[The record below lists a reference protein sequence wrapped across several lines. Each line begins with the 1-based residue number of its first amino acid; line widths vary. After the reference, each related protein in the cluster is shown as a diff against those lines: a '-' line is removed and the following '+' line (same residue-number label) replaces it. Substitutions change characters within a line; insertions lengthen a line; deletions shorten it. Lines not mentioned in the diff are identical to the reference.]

1 MPDVGEVRYKARVDT
16 GAVDEDAKKAE
27 KAVKKSAQN
36 VEKATETTG
45 KKVKSV
51 SDDAAKSV
59 EKSSNKAKTSATTAA
74 ASAKQ
79 SVQTSANEAKGS
91 VENAADGI
99 KNAAADAASKVE
111 DQAES
116 TGEKVREE
124 SQKTKDQTEKDS
136 EQSSKKFALNWS
148 SAGTTAAKAIGA
160 TAVAVGAA
168 AVGGIAALGKM
179 GVEYNAQMEQYRTAF
194 TTMLDDAEKADALT
208 ESLKDLAAATPMA
221 MTDLADASKTLLA
234 FGSSA
239 EDLPDQLKRLGDV
252 AQGDAQKLG
261 TMATAFGRIQSNGR
275 ASMEEINM
283 MIDQGFNPLNI
294 IAEQTGETMAEVRQR
309 VSDGGVSFE
318 ELSNALKI
326 ATSEGGQFYNAMEAQ
341 SQTLTGKWSTLQD
354 NFSAFAGEVTDGI
367 TPALMEAMDT
377 VTELF
382 EDDTLKGALT
392 DIFDGI
398 SQIAVEALPVLVDTI
413 AEMAPVAGEIV
424 ETLLPVFLE
433 LLQSLLPPLMELI
446 EAILPVLS
454 EVLMVLLPPL
464 MEIIEAVMP
473 VLISL
478 VEALLPVLSTLLDA
492 LAPLLDL
499 FLEMLQPILEIISQA
514 LEPLIKI
521 IGYLIE
527 LALVP
532 LQIMLSETMGAFTAI
547 FNAISDIVITAV
559 DTWIGVFEGLIKFI
573 SGVFSGDWE
582 QAWDGITQIF
592 GSIFGGIANLAK
604 IPINFIIDLIN
615 GFLSGL
621 NGIRIPDWVPGVGG
635 MSFSIP
641 LIPRLKKGMP
651 FVPKDF
657 FPAYLDYGERVL
669 TKEQNAMLNSIGGFP
684 AVQQAAQEVASG
696 ATRGSGISNSTR
708 IEVPVIIDGREVA
721 RATAWYMGE
730 QLAWEER

>member
-16 GAVDEDAKKAE
+16 SEVDDDAKKAE
-27 KAVKKSAQN
+27 QAVKKSSKE
-36 VEKATETTG
+36 VEKASE
-45 KKVKSV
+45 
-51 SDDAAKSV
+51 DA
-59 EKSSNKAKTSATTAA
+59 
-74 ASAKQ
+74 
-79 SVQTSANEAKGS
+79 G
-91 VENAADGI
+91 D
-99 KNAAADAASKVE
+99 
-111 DQAES
+111 
-116 TGEKVREE
+116 KVREE
-124 SQKTKDQTEKDS
+124 SKKTKDQTEKDS
-136 EQSSKKFALNWS
+136 TESSKKFASNWS
-148 SAGTTAAKAIGA
+148 GAASTAAKAIGA
-160 TAVAVGAA
+160 AAA
-168 AVGGIAALGKM
+168 AVSGAAVAGITALGKM

-194 TTMLDDAEKADALT
+194 TTMLGDADKADALT

-294 IAEQTGETMAEVRQR
+294 IAEQTGETMAEVRKR

-318 ELSNALKI
+318 ELSNALEI
-326 ATSEGGQFYNAMEAQ
+326 ATNEGGQFYNAMAAQ

-354 NFSAFAGEVTDGI
+354 NFSAFAGEVTEGI

-382 EDDTLKGALT
+382 DNDTLKGALT

-398 SQIAVEALPVLVDTI
+398 SQIAVDALPVLVDTI

-424 ETLLPVFLE
+424 ETLLPIFLE
-433 LLQSLLPPLMELI
+433 LLQSLLPPLLELV
-446 EAILPVLS
+446 EAVLPVLS
-454 EVLMVLLPPL
+454 EILLALLPPL
-464 MEIIEAVMP
+464 VEIIEAIMP

-478 VEALLPVLSTLLDA
+478 IETLLPVLSILLDA
-492 LAPLLDL
+492 LTPILDL
-499 FLEMLQPILEIISQA
+499 FLELLQPVLDIITQAIEPLIEIIS
-514 LEPLIKI
+514 
-521 IGYLIE
+521 YLIE
-527 LALVP
+527 AALIP
-532 LQIMLSETMGAFTAI
+532 LQMTLSGTMGAFTAI
-547 FNAISDIVITAV
+547 FNAISDTVINAV
-559 DTWIGVFEGLIKFI
+559 DTWRGVLSGLIDFIAGVFT
-573 SGVFSGDWE
+573 GDWE
-582 QAWDGITQIF
+582 RAWTGITQIF
-592 GSIFGGIANLAK
+592 ESIFGGLANLAK
-604 IPINFIIDLIN
+604 LPINGVIDLIN
-615 GFLSGL
+615 GFLRGL

-635 MSFSIP
+635 MGFSIP

-669 TKEQNAMLNSIGGFP
+669 TKEQNSMLNSIGGFP
-684 AVQQAAQEVASG
+684 AVQQAAQDVMSG
-696 ATRGSGISNSTR
+696 ATRGGGLRAATR
-708 IEVPVIIDGREVA
+708 IEVPVSIDGREVA
-721 RATAWYMGE
+721 RATAWYMDE

>member
-16 GAVDEDAKKAE
+16 SEVDDDAKKAE
-27 KAVKKSAQN
+27 QAVKKSSKE
-36 VEKATETTG
+36 VEKASE
-45 KKVKSV
+45 
-51 SDDAAKSV
+51 DA
-59 EKSSNKAKTSATTAA
+59 
-74 ASAKQ
+74 
-79 SVQTSANEAKGS
+79 G
-91 VENAADGI
+91 D
-99 KNAAADAASKVE
+99 
-111 DQAES
+111 
-116 TGEKVREE
+116 KVREE
-124 SQKTKDQTEKDS
+124 SKKTKDQTEKDS
-136 EQSSKKFALNWS
+136 TESSKKFASNWS
-148 SAGTTAAKAIGA
+148 GAASTAAKAIGA
-160 TAVAVGAA
+160 AAA
-168 AVGGIAALGKM
+168 AVSGAAVAGITALGKM

-194 TTMLDDAEKADALT
+194 TTMLGDADKADALT

-294 IAEQTGETMAEVRQR
+294 IAEQTGETMAEVRER

-318 ELSNALKI
+318 ELSNALEI
-326 ATSEGGQFYNAMEAQ
+326 ATNEGGQFYNAMAAQ

-354 NFSAFAGEVTDGI
+354 NFSAFAGEVTEGI

-382 EDDTLKGALT
+382 DNDTLKGALT

-398 SQIAVEALPVLVDTI
+398 SQIAVDALPVLVDTI

-424 ETLLPVFLE
+424 ETLLPIFLE
-433 LLQSLLPPLMELI
+433 LLQSLLPPLLELV
-446 EAILPVLS
+446 EAVLPVLS
-454 EVLMVLLPPL
+454 EILLALLPPL
-464 MEIIEAVMP
+464 VEIIEAIMP

-478 VEALLPVLSTLLDA
+478 IETLLPVLSILLDA
-492 LAPLLDL
+492 LTPILDL
-499 FLEMLQPILEIISQA
+499 FLELLQPVLDIITQAIEPLIEIIS
-514 LEPLIKI
+514 
-521 IGYLIE
+521 YLIE
-527 LALVP
+527 AALIP
-532 LQIMLSETMGAFTAI
+532 LQMTLSGTMGAFTAI
-547 FNAISDIVITAV
+547 FNAISDTVINAV
-559 DTWIGVFEGLIKFI
+559 DTWRGVLSGLIDFIAGVFT
-573 SGVFSGDWE
+573 GDWE
-582 QAWDGITQIF
+582 RAWTGITQIF
-592 GSIFGGIANLAK
+592 ESIFGGLANLAK
-604 IPINFIIDLIN
+604 LPINGVIDLIN
-615 GFLSGL
+615 GFLRGL

-635 MSFSIP
+635 MGFSIP

-669 TKEQNAMLNSIGGFP
+669 TKEQNSMLNSIGGFP
-684 AVQQAAQEVASG
+684 AVQQAAQDVMSG
-696 ATRGSGISNSTR
+696 ATRGGGLRAATR
-708 IEVPVIIDGREVA
+708 IEVPVSIDGREVA
-721 RATAWYMGE
+721 RATAWYMSE